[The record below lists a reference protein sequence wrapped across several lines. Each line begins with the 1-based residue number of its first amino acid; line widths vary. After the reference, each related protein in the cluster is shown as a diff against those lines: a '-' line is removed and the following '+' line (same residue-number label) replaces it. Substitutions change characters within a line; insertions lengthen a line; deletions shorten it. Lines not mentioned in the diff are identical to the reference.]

1 MNKSFILST
10 GSYLPKKILS
20 NNEIASI
27 VETNDEWI
35 RQRTGIVQR
44 HIADEGELTS
54 DLAVNAAKN
63 AIEKA
68 KISID

>member
-10 GSYLPKKILS
+10 GSYLPIKTLS

-27 VETNDEWI
+27 VETSDKWI
-35 RQRTGIVQR
+35 RERTGIVQR

-54 DLAVNAAKN
+54 DLAVNAAKS

-68 KISID
+68 